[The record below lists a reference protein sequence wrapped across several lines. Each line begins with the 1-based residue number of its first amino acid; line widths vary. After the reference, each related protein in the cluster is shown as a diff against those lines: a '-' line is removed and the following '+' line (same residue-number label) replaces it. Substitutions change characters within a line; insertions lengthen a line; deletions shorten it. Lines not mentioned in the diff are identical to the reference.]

1 MEMHQSVRERLHSM
15 QTVQFSSLG
24 SVTPRAREKHF
35 LVTTVIEPE
44 FEGTAVEFVELEAV
58 HSRRGQRVRW
68 RELQD
73 ESVWQQGWA

>member
-1 MEMHQSVRERLHSM
+1 MSPTPVRLSPKKLLHSKW
-15 QTVQFSSLG
+15 TA
-24 SVTPRAREKHF
+24 VTPRAREKHF

-58 HSRRGQRVRW
+58 HSRRVQRVRW